1 MYLVA
6 TLLSFLTARAAA
18 QTVFL
23 SEPTVL
29 WQTAVSPVGEGNEC
43 ALSPTSIPTLVCSA
57 IDGSATGLQPDSATM
72 SGIIWNYKPDLVG
85 TTMSSTSGVTFS
97 STGSWFVYWNN
108 RCHQHSVDMVRC
120 NRGGQ
125 HDISGK
131 SKSVSP
137 LILSHLVQLSAYQPC
152 SCGVCCQWNS
162 SVGFGIT
169 RRSMFR
175 NASCFW
181 KRRLCLFTH
190 NGIISSN
197 FTVLDATDG
206 TIFYQEAISTSLL
219 LSLRESTSTL
229 LEVTTPQEQVIR
241 TI

>member
-97 STGSWFVYWNN
+97 STGSWFVY
-108 RCHQHSVDMVRC
+108 
-120 NRGGQ
+120 G
-125 HDISGK
+125 
-131 SKSVSP
+131 
-137 LILSHLVQLSAYQPC
+137 
-152 SCGVCCQWNS
+152 
-162 SVGFGIT
+162 T
-169 RRSMFR
+169 
-175 NASCFW
+175 
-181 KRRLCLFTH
+181 
-190 NGIISSN
+190 
-197 FTVLDATDG
+197 TDV
-206 TIFYQEAISTSLL
+206 
-219 LSLRESTSTL
+219 TSTRSIWYVVIGADNTIS
-229 LEVTTPQEQVIR
+229 LEKVKVFHL
-241 TI
+241 